1 MSTEDETGI
10 VVIAVIIV
18 LNIRALFLEAIID
31 KKEIKFQ
38 SFKTLIIII
47 ESRIR
52 FKIIATIPDENSAC
66 VITPA

>member
-1 MSTEDETGI
+1 MKL
-10 VVIAVIIV
+10 VLLLLLCIIV

>member
-1 MSTEDETGI
+1 MSNEDETGI

-18 LNIRALFLEAIID
+18 LNVRALFLEAIID

>member
-1 MSTEDETGI
+1 MSNEDETGI
-10 VVIAVIIV
+10 VVIAVITV

>member
-1 MSTEDETGI
+1 MSNEDETGI

-18 LNIRALFLEAIID
+18 LNIRALILEAIID